1 MQGATADNGHGS
13 SILVRNVLF
22 CLYLLA
28 GLFDNCLLAI
38 LMHMC
43 MHLKLCISQTMDS
56 PGDRPLSP
64 TAGASSSNPRL
75 LTQETPPWHH
85 SAEILTRD
93 QADAALDFLAQDR
106 PVLPLDNDSFL
117 PNMGHESNDEAADD
131 TNLIQAVSD
140 AQLKETQEQDVC
152 SPGLPSAAFSPIQLM
167 PAPLS
172 LSSDER
178 DQAESSTAA
187 SRDTALM
194 PPPTRKQRDQAESS
208 TAESRDTA
216 LMPPPTR
223 TQRAPAEPSTAA
235 SQDTAR
241 MPPVDGK
248 RGAPAEPSS
257 VASEDTQRAP
267 AEPSTVASQDTAP
280 LPPVDGEK
288 RKHFE
293 PSSVASQDKPPAHPN
308 RNKRAKT
315 KSTAASQETAC
326 SPAVAEPPSAHQT
339 PRETQHTS
347 TATTNKILATNKK
360 KVSSKKR
367 AVRASITS
375 PVVTANSS
383 AQPDPV
389 IFVDLVFVCVLF

>member
-1 MQGATADNGHGS
+1 MQGATADDVHGTT
-13 SILVRNVLF
+13 ILVRNVLF

-56 PGDRPLSP
+56 PGDRPFSP

-117 PNMGHESNDEAADD
+117 PNMGHESNDEAADN
-131 TNLIQAVSD
+131 TNLIQAVSN
-140 AQLKETQEQDVC
+140 AQLKENQEQDVG
-152 SPGLPSAAFSPIQLM
+152 SPGLSSAAFSPIQLV

-208 TAESRDTA
+208 TA
-216 LMPPPTR
+216 
-223 TQRAPAEPSTAA
+223 A

-257 VASEDTQRAP
+257 VASQDTQRAP
-267 AEPSTVASQDTAP
+267 AEPSTVASQETAP
-280 LPPVDGEK
+280 LPPVDGKK

-293 PSSVASQDKPPAHPN
+293 PSSVASQDKPPAPPN
-308 RNKRAKT
+308 SNKRAKT
-315 KSTAASQETAC
+315 KPTTASEDTAC
-326 SPAVAEPPSAHQT
+326 SPAVAEPPSAHET

-347 TATTNKILATNKK
+347 TATTNKPLETKKNKVTSKK
-360 KVSSKKR
+360 K
-367 AVRASITS
+367 AVRALITS

-389 IFVDLVFVCVLF
+389 IFIDLVFLCVLF

>member
-93 QADAALDFLAQDR
+93 QADAALDFLAQGR

-194 PPPTRKQRDQAESS
+194 PPPTRKQRDQAES
-208 TAESRDTA
+208 
-216 LMPPPTR
+216 
-223 TQRAPAEPSTAA
+223 STAA